1 MMTPRSI
8 VATMAA
14 TVMVVTMSSVAS
26 AEKVLSRENYLRKD
40 RQLNIGK
47 FPTPAPTR
55 AAPTP
60 APTNPDIFVCEICGE
75 GLSVTVPDGVVSI
88 PTQGDFA
95 CSELETSASMGLI
108 APGQCALLPPFVT
121 DPCGCEGSGPS
132 PTDEPAPSPTDE
144 PAPEPTDEP
153 APEPTDEPA
162 PEPTGDDDDDDDDG
176 PTDAPEPSDEPAECQ
191 TIGTTILTC
200 LLLCSNMS
208 RLEKVEFTL
217 TTLPLFLRPRQL
229 SSIRLMQY
237 S

>member
-132 PTDEPAPSPTDE
+132 PTDEPAP
-144 PAPEPTDEP
+144 
-153 APEPTDEPA
+153 
-162 PEPTGDDDDDDDDG
+162 EPTGDDDDDDDDDG
-176 PTDAPEPSDEPAECQ
+176 PTDAPEPTDEPAECQ

-229 SSIRLMQY
+229 SSIRLMKY